1 MSDVRVAIVGAY
13 GGIGQSLCREVLE
26 QGGQARLIGR
36 DVAKLEGASSEFG
49 FAHFVADATD
59 WDQLDRAIELAQ
71 QSMQGLNAV
80 VCLAGS
86 VLLKPL
92 HLTSRSEWDSTLQTN
107 LTAAAGTL
115 RSSVS
120 RMPDGGSVVLM
131 SSAAA
136 QIGLSN
142 HEAIAASKAG
152 IEGLVRS
159 AAMTYAAKRIR
170 VNAIAP
176 GLVQTP
182 LTQRV
187 WGNARSAEVSLAM
200 HPLGRFGQP
209 DEIARAIYFLIDPR
223 NQWITGQTLGVDGGL
238 GTLKPTG
245 TTIQSRKD

>member
-1 MSDVRVAIVGAY
+1 MSDISVAIVGAY

-92 HLTSRSEWDSTLQTN
+92 HLTSRTEWDSTLQTN
-107 LTAAAGTL
+107 LTAAAGSL

-238 GTLKPTG
+238 GTLKPAG
-245 TTIQSRKD
+245 TTIPSRKD